1 MPADKAMMSKTIV
14 LIDDD
19 PDDLDIM
26 KETLEKVAPATQCI
40 SFLYPDE
47 AIRVITTELIVV
59 PDYIIIDMNMPRKTG
74 LECLRELRAQEE
86 FNEIPIII
94 YSTTISGS
102 LKETLM
108 KEGATHVFQKP
119 SKYEAWTN
127 VLNKVMH
134 RDWAFFYFIGW
145 Y

>member
-1 MPADKAMMSKTIV
+1 MARTIV

-26 KETLEKVAPATQCI
+26 KETIEKVAPSTQCI

-86 FNEIPIII
+86 FDEIPIII
-94 YSTTISGS
+94 YSTTISTS
-102 LKETLM
+102 VKETLM
-108 KEGATHVFQKP
+108 KAGATHVFQKP
-119 SKYEAWTN
+119 AKYEAWN
-127 VLNKVMH
+127 VILHKVMK
-134 RDWAFFYFIGW
+134 RDWAFFCIIGW
-145 Y
+145 